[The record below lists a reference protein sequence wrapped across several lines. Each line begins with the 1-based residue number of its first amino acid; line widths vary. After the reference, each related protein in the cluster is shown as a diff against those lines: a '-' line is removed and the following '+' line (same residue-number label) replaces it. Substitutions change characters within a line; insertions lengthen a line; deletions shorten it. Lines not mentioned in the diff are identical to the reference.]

1 MLLRGRSRSD
11 KLSVRTCCICRAK
24 VEKNRLARVVSLN
37 GRLIWDRDQSAP
49 GRGAYLHLK
58 AECVSKFV
66 NTARWERAL
75 RLKAGLLEREDL
87 KALEGQ
93 LLRYTLSLNNV

>member
-1 MLLRGRSRSD
+1 MPGID
-11 KLSVRTCCICRAK
+11 QPKCEKLSVRTCCICRAK
-24 VEKNRLARVVSLN
+24 VEKDRLARVVFLK
-37 GRLIWDRDQSAP
+37 GRLIWDKAQRAP

-75 RLKAGLLEREDL
+75 RLKGGLLDREDL
-87 KALEGQ
+87 KALESQ
-93 LLRYTLSLNNV
+93 VLRYTLALNDV